1 MIKSNLPVSIL
12 EFGSTHIR
20 LGIYDKLVSSQNLFY
35 EKKINYT
42 RDNNFF
48 EDHPIVNIIRKAEKD
63 TGNHLNEIT
72 LLVDT
77 PSILSLDLSIQKS
90 YEDKII
96 NNLDI
101 NYLINECENIVNLNN
116 SEKEIIHVLKSNIYF
131 DGKIINDLENISQKA
146 SKVTLDIK
154 FILVDKKISNFL
166 KNLFIKNDIS
176 LDNIFCTTFIKSLGL
191 IKKLDISGPTA
202 FIDIGLKKSCLSIF
216 QDEKLL
222 YINNTHI
229 GGDHV
234 TKDIT
239 KILKIDYRT
248 AEAQKLKFSK
258 KDHKKKNNE
267 NNELLKKIINS
278 RLEEIIEIL
287 FFDCPL
293 IRNNYFNSGLKLYFV
308 GNGSKVLNENLL
320 SFGSEFNFIKEMSII
335 DEVSNECCNSAL
347 NFRSSLKKIQ
357 PYKAKIS
364 FENKGFFE
372 KLFDYF
378 TKK

>member
-1 MIKSNLPVSIL
+1 M
-12 EFGSTHIR
+12 
-20 LGIYDKLVSSQNLFY
+20 
-35 EKKINYT
+35 
-42 RDNNFF
+42 
-48 EDHPIVNIIRKAEKD
+48 
-63 TGNHLNEIT
+63 
-72 LLVDT
+72 
-77 PSILSLDLSIQKS
+77 
-90 YEDKII
+90 
-96 NNLDI
+96 
-101 NYLINECENIVNLNN
+101 
-116 SEKEIIHVLKSNIYF
+116 
-131 DGKIINDLENISQKA
+131 
-146 SKVTLDIK
+146 
-154 FILVDKKISNFL
+154 
-166 KNLFIKNDIS
+166 
-176 LDNIFCTTFIKSLGL
+176 
-191 IKKLDISGPTA
+191 
-202 FIDIGLKKSCLSIF
+202 
-216 QDEKLL
+216 
-222 YINNTHI
+222 
-229 GGDHV
+229 
-234 TKDIT
+234 
-239 KILKIDYRT
+239 
-248 AEAQKLKFSK
+248 KFSK

-347 NFRSSLKKIQ
+347 NFRSSLKKIH